1 MPAIAGASRMPYRKF
16 LVFNAIGGGLWAV
29 VVVVAAY
36 LAGSAWRQVQSSL
49 GHAGEIGAGAAAV
62 AVVIVLIVRRLR
74 RRRAVRR
81 PAPDEA
87 EV

>member
-36 LAGSAWRQVQSSL
+36 LAGSAWRQCSPRWAMPGRS
-49 GHAGEIGAGAAAV
+49 GPA
-62 AVVIVLIVRRLR
+62 
-74 RRRAVRR
+74 R
-81 PAPDEA
+81 PPSPW
-87 EV
+87 